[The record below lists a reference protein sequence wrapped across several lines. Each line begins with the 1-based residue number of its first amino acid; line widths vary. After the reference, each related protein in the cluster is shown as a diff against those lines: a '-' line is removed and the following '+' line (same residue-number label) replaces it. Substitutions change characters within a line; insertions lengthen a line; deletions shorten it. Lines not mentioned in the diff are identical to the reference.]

1 MSEKPPIDRSVVTCS
16 LEIGAAI
23 KTIQDD
29 LWSIVAEY
37 EKTPDAVIAM
47 SIRKAG
53 NVVKRNTDRLSS
65 ILERERFIPKVS
77 EGEE

>member
-1 MSEKPPIDRSVVTCS
+1 MSGKPPIDRSVITRS

-37 EKTPDAVIAM
+37 EKRPDALVAI

-53 NVVKRNTDRLSS
+53 NIVKRNTDRLSS
-65 ILERERFIPKVS
+65 ILERERFIPKVR
-77 EGEE
+77 EDEE